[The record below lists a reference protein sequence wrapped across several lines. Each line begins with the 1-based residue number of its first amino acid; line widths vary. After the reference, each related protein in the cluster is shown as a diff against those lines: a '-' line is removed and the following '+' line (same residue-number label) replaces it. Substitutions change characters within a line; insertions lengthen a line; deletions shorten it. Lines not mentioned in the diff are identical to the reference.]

1 MFTIEIIGVWLAVL
15 LTFSIFSYLY
25 DDNPFYKAAEH
36 LFVGVSAGYVAAIS
50 FWQQVQPNL
59 FGRLWPQIDPQTE
72 LSIFG
77 KAWYFIYDV
86 FGWITSLFGILER
99 GVFPKG
105 GIEGH
110 SDIRIIYVIPFI
122 LGIFMLL
129 RLFPKVG
136 WLARWAIAYIVG
148 MASGLRLYAYLN
160 SNVIEQIKAS
170 GVDFSADW
178 FTIINKIIIL
188 VGTIAG
194 LMYFFFSKEHKGV
207 VGKISRIGIYFL
219 MISFGAHFGFT
230 VMGRISLLIGR
241 IYDLIKF
248 SVAQYYNATFW
259 IMGIMIIIL
268 AIWAFKKDKQKQPE
282 VV

>member
-1 MFTIEIIGVWLAVL
+1 M
-15 LTFSIFSYLY
+15 
-25 DDNPFYKAAEH
+25 
-36 LFVGVSAGYVAAIS
+36 
-50 FWQQVQPNL
+50 
-59 FGRLWPQIDPQTE
+59 
-72 LSIFG
+72 
-77 KAWYFIYDV
+77 
-86 FGWITSLFGILER
+86 IT
-99 GVFPKG
+99 VN
-105 GIEGH
+105 
-110 SDIRIIYVIPFI
+110 
-122 LGIFMLL
+122 
-129 RLFPKVG
+129 
-136 WLARWAIAYIVG
+136 IV
-148 MASGLRLYAYLN
+148 
-160 SNVIEQIKAS
+160 
-170 GVDFSADW
+170 W